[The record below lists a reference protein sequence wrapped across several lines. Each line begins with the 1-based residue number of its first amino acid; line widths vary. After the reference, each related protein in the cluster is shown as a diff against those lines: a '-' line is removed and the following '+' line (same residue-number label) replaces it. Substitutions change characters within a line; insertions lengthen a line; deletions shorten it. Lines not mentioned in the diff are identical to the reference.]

1 MSAHLMRRVL
11 AELIGTALLVFFGA
25 GSVVAAII
33 AGDGRL
39 DYAGLG
45 VIGLAFGL
53 VIAVVV
59 YGFGTTSGAH
69 INPAVSI
76 ALATIRRFPWR
87 DVPAYIAAQLVGAV
101 LGSLLVVVVFG
112 PRATEIGGVGLTAL
126 NPTAGYVRGV
136 TAEAVATFLLLLAIM
151 ALGVDRRAPP
161 GPAGLVIGLS
171 VSVAIF
177 VIGPVTGGSLNPA
190 RTFGP
195 YVVNSLFGG
204 FTPWREFWVYVAG
217 PLIGAVLATLGYVVV
232 ARPVRE
238 VPVEAPQGTE
248 GEIEGRRVPIDN
260 SLGQDV
266 SDARDVP
273 DGHDVPDR
281 LDRPADH
288 PNGRDDERR

>member
-1 MSAHLMRRVL
+1 MSAHLARRAL

-59 YGFGTTSGAH
+59 DGFGTTSGAH
-69 INPAVSI
+69 VNPAVSI
-76 ALATIRRFPWR
+76 ALAAVRRFPWR
-87 DVPAYIAAQLVGAV
+87 DVPAYLVAQFAGGILGA
-101 LGSLLVVVVFG
+101 LLIVAVFG
-112 PRATEIGGVGLTAL
+112 RRSTEIGGVGLTAL
-126 NPTAGYVRGV
+126 NPTAGYLRGV
-136 TAEAVATFLLLLAIM
+136 VAEAVATFLLLLAIM
-151 ALGVDRRAPP
+151 ALAIDRRAPR
-161 GPAGLVIGLS
+161 GPAGLLIGLS

-195 YVVNSLFGG
+195 YVANAVFGG
-204 FTPWREFWVYVAG
+204 FTPWRQFWVYVVG
-217 PLIGAVLATLGYVVV
+217 PVVGAVLAVFSYVAV

-238 VPVEAPQGTE
+238 VPPEVPQGAE
-248 GEIEGRRVPIDN
+248 GEIEGRRVPVVDQADR
-260 SLGQDV
+260 SSPL
-266 SDARDVP
+266 
-273 DGHDVPDR
+273 DGDRTPDR
-281 LDRPADH
+281 NDRSAEH
-288 PNGRDDERR
+288 PRGNDEGR

>member
-1 MSAHLMRRVL
+1 MSAHLTRRVL

-53 VIAVVV
+53 VIAVVM
-59 YGFGTTSGAH
+59 YAFGTTSGAH

-76 ALATIRRFPWR
+76 ALAAARRFPWR

-101 LGSLLVVVVFG
+101 LGALLIVAVYG
-112 PRATEIGGVGLTAL
+112 RRATEIGGVGLTAL
-126 NPTAGYVRGV
+126 SPGAGYLKGV
-136 TAEAVATFLLLLAIM
+136 AAEALATFLLLLAFM
-151 ALGVDRRAPP
+151 ALAVDRRAPP
-161 GPAGLVIGLS
+161 GPVGLVVGFA
-171 VSVAIF
+171 VSTGIF

-195 YVVNSLFGG
+195 YVVNSLFHG

-217 PLIGAVLATLGYVVV
+217 PVIGAVLATLAYVAV

-238 VPVEAPQGTE
+238 VPEEAPQATE
-248 GEIEGRRVPIDN
+248 GEVEGRRVSADDPVHDR
-260 SLGQDV
+260 LAD
-266 SDARDVP
+266 SDQVP
-273 DGHDVPDR
+273 GGHDRPV
-281 LDRPADH
+281 DRPH
-288 PNGRDDERR
+288 GGDDETG